1 MADKVKL
8 TPPMTDSKTLDW
20 AETEAK
26 NLWADLGFVNDRL
39 NQTPA
44 ISQAL
49 LSAYER
55 GRAEREWQPIETAP
69 KDGTKV
75 DLWVIFKE
83 AGPRR
88 FPDAHWNDKLG
99 GWQLGEYN
107 ALDYM
112 TPPTITHWKPLPA
125 PPAIRQLLEVK

>member
-1 MADKVKL
+1 
-8 TPPMTDSKTLDW
+8 MTDSKTPEW
-20 AETEAK
+20 AMSAADDVWTALANNEA
-26 NLWADLGFVNDRL
+26 NGREAEMALF
-39 NQTPA
+39 
-44 ISQAL
+44 SQAL

-112 TPPTITHWKPLPA
+112 TPPTITHWMKVPP
-125 PPAIRQLLEVK
+125 PPAKENANER